1 MAHARS
7 REAQK
12 VIAYRLHRLGWT
24 QEEIAEQVGVS
35 RDVYR
40 TFLGEFPALEKT
52 PKDLLR
58 ENIPHLDIAERFQMP
73 LILTHAIALDGRN
86 DQERFK
92 HLDMTLQPYDV
103 WNFAK
108 CHDLYGR
115 EWPGRIPGQLIAH
128 VLYFYTNPGDLV
140 LDPMA
145 GSGTTLLDRIK
156 AARVASARGL
166 KD

>member
-1 MAHARS
+1 
-7 REAQK
+7 
-12 VIAYRLHRLGWT
+12 
-24 QEEIAEQVGVS
+24 
-35 RDVYR
+35 
-40 TFLGEFPALEKT
+40 
-52 PKDLLR
+52 
-58 ENIPHLDIAERFQMP
+58 
-73 LILTHAIALDGRN
+73 
-86 DQERFK
+86 
-92 HLDMTLQPYDV
+92 MTLQPYDV

-145 GSGTTLLDRIK
+145 GFRHHPAGQDQGGACGL
-156 AARVASARGL
+156 ARGL